1 MLYAH
6 VEDGSVT
13 YMGTLPK
20 NWRNTSNLDKVNDSV
35 FLKSLGWVPL
45 IEKPATI
52 GENEVSD
59 GWVQTIAGS
68 NGQVESVTSTERKRD
83 MTKEEREAKTRNHAL
98 AEIERLEQLET
109 PTRIAEAVLTEE
121 GKAWLQANRDLIAV
135 ERAKL

>member
-20 NWRNTSNLDKVNDSV
+20 NWRNTSNLDKVSDSV

-59 GWVQTIAGS
+59 GWVQTITK
-68 NGQVESVTSTERKRD
+68 ESVTTTERKRD
-83 MTKEEREAKTRNHAL
+83 MTKEEREARTRSNAL
-98 AEIERLEQLET
+98 AEIERLEELET

>member
-59 GWVQTIAGS
+59 GWVQTITK
-68 NGQVESVTSTERKRD
+68 ESVTTTERKRD
-83 MTKEEREAKTRNHAL
+83 MTKEEREARSRNNAL
-98 AEIERLEQLET
+98 TEINRLEELET

>member
-20 NWRNTSNLDKVNDSV
+20 NWRNTSNLDKVSDSV

-45 IEKPATI
+45 IEEPATL

-59 GWVQTIAGS
+59 GWVQTITK
-68 NGQVESVTSTERKRD
+68 ESVTTTERKRD
-83 MTKEEREAKTRNHAL
+83 MTKEEREARSRDNAKI
-98 AEIERLEQLET
+98 EINRLEALET
-109 PTRIAEAVLTEE
+109 PTRIAEAVLSEE

>member
-20 NWRNTSNLDKVNDSV
+20 NWRNTSNLDKVSDSV

-59 GWVQTIAGS
+59 GWVQTITK
-68 NGQVESVTSTERKRD
+68 ESVTTTERKRD
-83 MTKEEREAKTRNHAL
+83 MTKEEREARSRDNAKI
-98 AEIERLEQLET
+98 EINRLEALET
-109 PTRIAEAVLTEE
+109 PTRIAEAVLSEE

>member
-6 VEDGSVT
+6 VENGSVT

-20 NWRNTSNLDKVNDSV
+20 NWRNTSNLDKVNDSA

-59 GWVQTIAGS
+59 GWVQTITE
-68 NGQVESVTSTERKRD
+68 ESVTTTERKRD

-109 PTRIAEAVLTEE
+109 PTRIAEAVLSEE

>member
-20 NWRNTSNLDKVNDSV
+20 NWRNTSNLDKVSDSV

-45 IEKPATI
+45 IEEPATL

-59 GWVQTIAGS
+59 GWVQTITK
-68 NGQVESVTSTERKRD
+68 ESVTTTERKRD
-83 MTKEEREAKTRNHAL
+83 MTKEEKEARTRNNAL
-98 AEIERLEQLET
+98 TEINRLEELET
-109 PTRIAEAVLTEE
+109 PTKIAEAVLSEE

>member
-1 MLYAH
+1 MLYAY

-13 YMGTLPK
+13 YMGSLPK

-59 GWVQTIAGS
+59 GWVQTITK
-68 NGQVESVTSTERKRD
+68 ESVTTTERKRD
-83 MTKEEREAKTRNHAL
+83 MTKEEREARTRNNAL
-98 AEIERLEQLET
+98 TEINRLEELET

>member
-20 NWRNTSNLDKVNDSV
+20 NWRNTSNLDKVSDSV

-45 IEKPATI
+45 IEKPATL

-59 GWVQTIAGS
+59 GWVQTITK
-68 NGQVESVTSTERKRD
+68 ESVTTTERKRD
-83 MTKEEREAKTRNHAL
+83 MTKEEKEARTRNNAL
-98 AEIERLEQLET
+98 TEINRLEELET
-109 PTRIAEAVLTEE
+109 PTKIAEAVLTEV

>member
-59 GWVQTIAGS
+59 GWVQTITK
-68 NGQVESVTSTERKRD
+68 ESVTTTERKRD

-98 AEIERLEQLET
+98 AEIQRLEQLET
-109 PTRIAEAVLTEE
+109 PTRIAEAVLSEE

>member
-20 NWRNTSNLDKVNDSV
+20 NWRNTSNLDKVSDSV

-45 IEKPATI
+45 IEKSATL

-59 GWVQTIAGS
+59 GWVQTITK
-68 NGQVESVTSTERKRD
+68 ESVTTTERKRD
-83 MTKEEREAKTRNHAL
+83 MTKEEREARSRDNAKI
-98 AEIERLEQLET
+98 EINRLEALET
-109 PTRIAEAVLTEE
+109 PTRIAEAVLSEE

>member
-20 NWRNTSNLDKVNDSV
+20 NWRNTSNLDKVSDSV

-59 GWVQTIAGS
+59 GWVQTITK
-68 NGQVESVTSTERKRD
+68 ESVTTTERKRD
-83 MTKEEREAKTRNHAL
+83 MTKEEREARTRSNAL
-98 AEIERLEQLET
+98 AEIERLEELET

-121 GKAWLQANRDLIAV
+121 GKAWLQANRDLIAI

>member
-20 NWRNTSNLDKVNDSV
+20 NWRNTSNLDKVSDSV

-45 IEKPATI
+45 IEKPATL
-52 GENEVSD
+52 GENEISD
-59 GWVQTIAGS
+59 GWVQTITK
-68 NGQVESVTSTERKRD
+68 ESVTTTERKRD
-83 MTKEEREAKTRNHAL
+83 MTKEERDVRTRNNAR
-98 AEIERLEQLET
+98 AEIQRLEQLET

-121 GKAWLQANRDLIAV
+121 GKAWLQANRDLIAA
-135 ERAKL
+135 EKAKL

>member
-13 YMGTLPK
+13 YMGSLPR
-20 NWRNTSNLDKVNDSV
+20 NWRNTSNLNKVNDSA

-59 GWVQTIAGS
+59 GWVQTITE
-68 NGQVESVTSTERKRD
+68 ESVTTTERKRD

-109 PTRIAEAVLTEE
+109 PTRRAEAVLTEE

>member
-20 NWRNTSNLDKVNDSV
+20 NWRNTSNLDKVSDSV

-45 IEKPATI
+45 IEKPATL

-59 GWVQTIAGS
+59 GWVQTITK
-68 NGQVESVTSTERKRD
+68 ESVTTTERKRD
-83 MTKEEREAKTRNHAL
+83 MTKEEKEARTRNNAL
-98 AEIERLEQLET
+98 TEINRLEELET
-109 PTRIAEAVLTEE
+109 PTKIAEAVLTEE

-135 ERAKL
+135 ERAKLQNDI

>member
-20 NWRNTSNLDKVNDSV
+20 NWRNTSNLDKVSDSV

-59 GWVQTIAGS
+59 GWVK
-68 NGQVESVTSTERKRD
+68 ESVTTTERKRD
-83 MTKEEREAKTRNHAL
+83 MTKEEREARTRSNAR
-98 AEIERLEQLET
+98 AEIVRLEQLET

-135 ERAKL
+135 EKAKL

>member
-6 VEDGSVT
+6 VEDGSIT

-20 NWRNTSNLDKVNDSV
+20 NWRNTSNLDKVSDSV

-45 IEKPATI
+45 IEKPATL
-52 GENEVSD
+52 GENEVSA
-59 GWVQTIAGS
+59 GWVQTI
-68 NGQVESVTSTERKRD
+68 NKESVTTTERKRD
-83 MTKEEREAKTRNHAL
+83 MTKEEKEARTRNNAL
-98 AEIERLEQLET
+98 TEINRLEELET
-109 PTRIAEAVLTEE
+109 PTKIAEAVLTEE

>member
-13 YMGTLPK
+13 YMGSLPR
-20 NWRNTSNLDKVNDSV
+20 NWRNTSNLNKVNDSA

-59 GWVQTIAGS
+59 GWVQTITK
-68 NGQVESVTSTERKRD
+68 ESVTTTERKRD

-109 PTRIAEAVLTEE
+109 PTRIAEAVLSEE

>member
-6 VEDGSVT
+6 VEDGGIT

-45 IEKPATI
+45 IEKPATL
-52 GENEVSD
+52 GEDEVSD
-59 GWVQTIAGS
+59 GWVQTITK
-68 NGQVESVTSTERKRD
+68 ESVTTTERKRD
-83 MTKEEREAKTRNHAL
+83 MTKEEKEARTRNNAL
-98 AEIERLEQLET
+98 TEINRLEALET

-121 GKAWLQANRDLIAV
+121 GKAWLQVNRDLIAV

>member
-13 YMGTLPK
+13 YMGSLPR
-20 NWRNTSNLDKVNDSV
+20 NWRNTSNLNKVNDSA

-59 GWVQTIAGS
+59 GWVQTITE
-68 NGQVESVTSTERKRD
+68 ESVTTTERKRD

-98 AEIERLEQLET
+98 AEIQRLEQLET
-109 PTRIAEAVLTEE
+109 PTRIAEAVLSEE